1 MGENQGESKQV
12 LRVIGVGVR
21 IDLDEGISATGM
33 EKVNGLINRGG
44 KVISIDVGGAVLR
57 NLNKNDTS
65 ENPSMTFCGCEIKV
79 TIDVSGLATSPVAEE
94 HDRLYQE
101 GLDLINPY
109 MHIVGRDHQS
119 ADTEK
124 AHDELSRGKDL
135 LQQVLKINPG
145 NGSAWWIIGKAEQV
159 LKDTEAACDAFRKAY
174 QLRNDNADTAREY
187 MFECLKLGRTKQA
200 IAAARHAREL
210 KPNDMGLVANLGLA
224 LMIGGELEE
233 AAETIEVA
241 LAGAPDDP
249 ISQKLK
255 QRIAD
260 IRAGI
265 KPQPHNLGDLNA

>member
-1 MGENQGESKQV
+1 
-12 LRVIGVGVR
+12 
-21 IDLDEGISATGM
+21 
-33 EKVNGLINRGG
+33 
-44 KVISIDVGGAVLR
+44 
-57 NLNKNDTS
+57 
-65 ENPSMTFCGCEIKV
+65 
-79 TIDVSGLATSPVAEE
+79 
-94 HDRLYQE
+94 
-101 GLDLINPY
+101 
-109 MHIVGRDHQS
+109 
-119 ADTEK
+119 
-124 AHDELSRGKDL
+124 
-135 LQQVLKINPG
+135 
-145 NGSAWWIIGKAEQV
+145 
-159 LKDTEAACDAFRKAY
+159 
-174 QLRNDNADTAREY
+174 

-265 KPQPHNLGDLNA
+265 KPG